1 VQFLQEPCPVVTR
14 TSSYSIP
21 SAEGGAHATR
31 LSGQIVG
38 QLGPGEQFVLW
49 ALRQRLRDGEAA
61 SPVLTHGFR
70 LAFGLALL
78 ELALADFERL
88 FRALHEHC
96 RRDLGLFPLRCACVS
111 ADEQAMIALVAA
123 AQAGEGPWLEA
134 LAARLVEPDA
144 TAALRDGTLP
154 FALALCRAG
163 LTLPPLPEAAAFPR
177 TTLH

>member
-1 VQFLQEPCPVVTR
+1 VVTR
-14 TSSYSIP
+14 TSSYSTP

-31 LSGQIVG
+31 LSGRVIS

-49 ALRQRLRDGEAA
+49 ALRQRLRDGKGP
-61 SPVLTHGFR
+61 SPAFLHGFR
-70 LAFGLALL
+70 LAFGLAQL
-78 ELALADFERL
+78 EPALANFECL

-111 ADEQAMIALVAA
+111 ADEQAVIALVAA
-123 AQAGEGPWLEA
+123 AQAGEGPWLDA
-134 LAARLVEPDA
+134 LVARLVGPDA
-144 TAALRDGTLP
+144 AAALRDGALS